1 MARQVPL
8 PFGNHSFYDEAPGSS
23 GPMQT
28 PSIAFRY
35 AILHA
40 TGNCT
45 HFLTPLMAMIWI
57 IGQQAWHEGPVWALE
72 PNLAAELAHSNFAII
87 ARGGRGS
94 KEQASGSIIGGR
106 RTLPCPRCG
115 IAKNRSGPIG
125 GSRWNNLG
133 ENFGRLILRPQ
144 ICRGDYA
151 RLSRNWSARRNT
163 LAVEIEATANK
174 KKPRTPL
181 PQFE

>member
-8 PFGNHSFYDEAPGSS
+8 PFGSHSFYDEAPGSS

-40 TGNCT
+40 IGNCT

-87 ARGGRGS
+87 ARGARFQGTSIWFNHWRSEDTPVPAMRNSKKQKRADWRFTMEQLGREFRKAYPPS
-94 KEQASGSIIGGR
+94 ANLPRRLRALVTQLERKAKYPGR
-106 RTLPCPRCG
+106 R
-115 IAKNRSGPIG
+115 NRGH
-125 GSRWNNLG
+125 R
-133 ENFGRLILRPQ
+133 E
-144 ICRGDYA
+144 
-151 RLSRNWSARRNT
+151 
-163 LAVEIEATANK
+163 
-174 KKPRTPL
+174 
-181 PQFE
+181 

>member
-1 MARQVPL
+1 
-8 PFGNHSFYDEAPGSS
+8 
-23 GPMQT
+23 MQT

-40 TGNCT
+40 IGNCT

-87 ARGGRGS
+87 AGGARFQGTSIWFNHWRSEDTPVPAMRNS
-94 KEQASGSIIGGR
+94 KKQKR
-106 RTLPCPRCG
+106 
-115 IAKNRSGPIG
+115 PIG

-163 LAVEIEATANK
+163 PAVEIEATANK